1 MCWSLFAHLHLF
13 ACIYVCMGD
22 PSCLL
27 VWDYF
32 CVSIPPA
39 APLALQEPLT
49 LFSRKG
55 EGTVCSLRCVTRL
68 THPTAEETCSDGL
81 STNDTKQLNPS
92 NLVAKNETLP
102 PPCTLVIR
110 LSDWHHIE
118 QTEHCKKEIM
128 PPKDRTKSEDCD

>member
-1 MCWSLFAHLHLF
+1 M
-13 ACIYVCMGD
+13 
-22 PSCLL
+22 
-27 VWDYF
+27 
-32 CVSIPPA
+32 
-39 APLALQEPLT
+39 
-49 LFSRKG
+49 
-55 EGTVCSLRCVTRL
+55 CSLRCVTRL

-118 QTEHCKKEIM
+118 QTEHWKKEIM